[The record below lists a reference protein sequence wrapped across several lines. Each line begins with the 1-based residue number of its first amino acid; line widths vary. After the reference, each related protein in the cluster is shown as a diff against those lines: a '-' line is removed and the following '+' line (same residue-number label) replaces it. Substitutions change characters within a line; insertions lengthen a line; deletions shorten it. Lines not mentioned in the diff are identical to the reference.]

1 MEKRK
6 NNRVDTNQLKKG
18 FYPPRKTYD
27 KNSFV
32 FGLQSVLETLRGEK
46 EIDRILVQ
54 REFRHPEVEQL
65 AAALEVPVQRVPIEK
80 LNRVTG
86 KNHQG
91 VIAFVSEVNY
101 AKLTNVVAQAYES
114 GEVPLLVILD
124 RITDV
129 RNFGAIARTAECQG
143 VNALVV
149 PARGGAQIN
158 ADAMKT
164 SSGAL
169 NHLPVCR
176 EKDLILTLE
185 ELKQSG
191 FQLVACTEKG
201 EDYLFNTDLKVPTA
215 IIMGSEEDGISA
227 GILSRCDAVVKIPMT
242 GKVES
247 LNVSVATGM
256 MLYEVTRQRLSN
268 LPM

>member
-6 NNRVDTNQLKKG
+6 NNRVDNNRPKKG

-27 KNSFV
+27 KNSLV
-32 FGLQSVLETLRGEK
+32 FGVQSVLETLRSDK
-46 EIDRILVQ
+46 EIDKILVQ
-54 REFRHPEVEQL
+54 REFGHAEVEQL
-65 AAALEVPVQRVPIEK
+65 AAEREVPVQRVPIEK

-91 VIAFVSEVNY
+91 VIAFISEVNY
-101 AKLTNVVAQAYES
+101 AKLTNVVAEAYES
-114 GEVPLLVILD
+114 GEVPLLVVLD

-143 VNALVV
+143 VNGIIV

-176 EKDLILTLE
+176 EKDLILTIE

-201 EDYLFNTDLKVPTA
+201 DDYLFNTDLKIPTA
-215 IIMGSEEDGISA
+215 IIMGSEEDGISE

-256 MLYEVTRQRLSN
+256 MLYEVTRQRLTDVSV
-268 LPM
+268 

>member
-1 MEKRK
+1 M
-6 NNRVDTNQLKKG
+6 
-18 FYPPRKTYD
+18 
-27 KNSFV
+27 V
-32 FGLQSVLETLRGEK
+32 FGVQSVLETLRSDK
-46 EIDRILVQ
+46 EIDRVLIQ
-54 REFRHPEVEQL
+54 REFGHTEVETL
-65 AAALEVPVQRVPIEK
+65 ARERDIPVQKVPVEK

-91 VIAFVSEVNY
+91 VIAFVSEVSY
-101 AKLTNVVAQAYES
+101 AKLSNVIALAFES
-114 GEVPLLVILD
+114 GQVPLFLMLD

-149 PARGGAQIN
+149 PSRGGAQIN

-176 EKDLILTLE
+176 ENDLTMAID
-185 ELKQSG
+185 ELKLSG
-191 FQLVACTEKG
+191 FKIVACTEKG
-201 EDYLFNTDLKVPTA
+201 GDYLYKADLTVPTV
-215 IIMGSEEDGISA
+215 IIMGSEEDGISGA
-227 GILSRCDAVVKIPMT
+227 ILDKCDAVVKIPMS

-256 MLYEVTRQRLSN
+256 MLYEVTRQRLT
-268 LPM
+268 